1 MLNKMP
7 HDAQAN
13 SEEEIHAELEKSLIG
28 EYLKRKGYT
37 LESLNKLPEDEAHQI
52 MSEASTYASGKLA
65 EIENKARYTQNLK
78 ADWNSEAGWF
88 LVSLLEKKQLE

>member
-7 HDAQAN
+7 DDIHGDSQ
-13 SEEEIHAELEKSLIG
+13 EEIHAELEKSLIN

-37 LESLNKLPEDEAHQI
+37 LESLNKLSEDEAHRI

-65 EIENKARYTQNLK
+65 EIENRARYTNNLQ
-78 ADWNSEAGWF
+78 AD
-88 LVSLLEKKQLE
+88 

>member
-7 HDAQAN
+7 DDLHGN
-13 SEEEIHAELEKSLIG
+13 SQEEIHAELEKSLIN

-37 LESLNKLPEDEAHQI
+37 KESLNKLPEDEAHRI

-65 EIENKARYTQNLK
+65 EIDNRARYTQNLQ
-78 ADWNSEAGWF
+78 AD
-88 LVSLLEKKQLE
+88 